1 LRALIGA
8 GLVVAWIAYV
18 GITAYV
24 LWRILSHDAPSFI
37 TDYTL
42 GTNAAWVMLGI
53 MLWLATEWMRGFR
66 S

>member
-1 LRALIGA
+1 MAIGA
-8 GLVVAWIAYV
+8 ALVVGWAAYLGV
-18 GITAYV
+18 TGYV
-24 LWRILSHDAPSFI
+24 LWRIVSGNTPSYL

-42 GTNAAWVMLGI
+42 GTNALWVILGL

>member
-1 LRALIGA
+1 MAIGA
-8 GLVVAWIAYV
+8 ALVVGWAAYLGV
-18 GITAYV
+18 TAYV
-24 LWRILSHDAPSFI
+24 LWRILSGDTPSYL

-42 GTNAAWVMLGI
+42 GTNALWVILGL

>member
-1 LRALIGA
+1 M
-8 GLVVAWIAYV
+8 AWIAYV